1 MAEVKLPLVGGVS
14 KKALVIGGVGS
25 AAVVLLFVIRKKK
38 TAAAAPAA
46 TGTSDG
52 SVGNPSDPN
61 SVDPATGLTYG
72 EEASAGSDYLSPGL
86 QDTTQ
91 GPTYGATGYYDPN
104 TGQWVYGNTGTG
116 QAAAVTNQQWAQN
129 AIAYL
134 GQAGGVDTGAL
145 AAALGAYLAGQPV
158 TTDQESLIDQAIAVE
173 GYPPTS
179 GPAGNPPGIRVSD
192 TGTGAGGTGGSGGGV
207 GGGSGGVNPGGP
219 NSGGTGTGGGTA
231 PAQVSGLHA
240 TKVTKNAIGLA
251 WSPSAGA
258 TGYQVRVTY
267 QTQVV
272 QTHMTGAASYTVG
285 GLTSGRTYGLHVV
298 AIHGSSWAPEASIS
312 QKTK

>member
-14 KKALVIGGVGS
+14 RKALLIGGVGS
-25 AAVVLLFVIRKKK
+25 SAVVGLFLLRKKSS
-38 TAAAAPAA
+38 TVAPASTA
-46 TGTSDG
+46 TGTADG
-52 SVGNPSDPN
+52 TVGNPSDPN
-61 SVDPATGLTYG
+61 SIDPATGLTYG

-134 GQAGGVDTGAL
+134 GQSGGVDTGAL
-145 AAALGAYLAGQPV
+145 AAALGAYLAGQAV

-173 GYPPTS
+173 GYPPVS
-179 GPAGNPPGIRVSD
+179 GANGNPPGIRVSD

-207 GGGSGGVNPGGP
+207 TGSGGGVNPGGP
-219 NSGGTGTGGGTA
+219 NSGRTTGSAA
-231 PAQVSGLHA
+231 PAQVSGLHV
-240 TKVTKNAIGLA
+240 TSVTKNAIGLA
-251 WSPSAGA
+251 WNRSAGA

-267 QTQVV
+267 QNAVV
-272 QTHMTGAASYTVG
+272 QKHMTGAASYTVG
-285 GLTSGRTYGLHVV
+285 GLSSGRTYGLHVV
-298 AIHGSSWAPEASIS
+298 AVKGSSWAPEASIS